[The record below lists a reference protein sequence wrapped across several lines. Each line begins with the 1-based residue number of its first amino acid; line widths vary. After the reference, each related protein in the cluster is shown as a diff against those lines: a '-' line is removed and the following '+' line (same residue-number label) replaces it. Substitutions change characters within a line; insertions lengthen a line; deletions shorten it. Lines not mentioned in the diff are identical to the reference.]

1 MWTDD
6 ELLERAK
13 RLDAAMKRHEETEE
27 LSPSEYRLHMR
38 FMLSRLLRTR
48 LRVYLD
54 TAYWVRLRDCEL
66 GRPRSKQD
74 EALYSLLA
82 RAVKQRLVAV
92 PVTEPLLRETLR
104 QNVGT
109 TRAATA
115 AVVDRIS
122 YNVALAGARARA
134 IHEVNDWYSALAGEE
149 SVGNDFFYWTW
160 AAHLFG
166 EMRPKVTMDDENL
179 AARLEKAIED
189 EMATTPFSSIVE
201 QLYRDETE
209 FDDSWARMAEENNRL
224 KQTVWDPAMS
234 FSEVFLE
241 ECQGYW
247 NSMWPFFM
255 EHAENILRKAPFL
268 KGSETEE
275 QLFDHTSRLLIAS
288 IQLDQLG
295 VFLPGMQIHAGANA
309 AIRTQQGRQF
319 KPGDAEDHYH
329 AIAAL
334 PHCDIFAT
342 DRSSRHLL
350 TTKPLELDR
359 RFQCQVVA
367 SSEELVE
374 SLEQRLTANANKATP
389 TDAEARLRQRAGTT
403 E

>member
-1 MWTDD
+1 MWTHD
-6 ELLERAK
+6 ELLVRAK
-13 RLDAAMKRHEETEE
+13 RLEAAIKRHEETEE
-27 LSPSEYRLHMR
+27 ISSSEYRLHMR
-38 FMLSRLLRTR
+38 SMLSRLLRTR
-48 LRVYLD
+48 LRIYLD

-82 RAVKQRLVAV
+82 TAAKKRLVVV
-92 PVTEPLLRETLR
+92 PVTEPLLREIMKQT
-104 QNVGT
+104 VAA

-122 YNVALAGARARA
+122 YNVALTGARARA
-134 IHEVNDWYSALAGEE
+134 IHEVNDWYRALAGEE
-149 SVGNDFFYWTW
+149 SVGNGLFDWTW
-160 AAHLFG
+160 AVHLFG
-166 EMRPKVTMDDENL
+166 EMRPKVTIDDERL
-179 AARLEKAIED
+179 AARLEKALED
-189 EMATTPFSSIVE
+189 EMATTLFSSMVE
-201 QLYRDETE
+201 QLYRNEME
-209 FDDSWARMAEENNRL
+209 FEDSWARIAEENNRL
-224 KQTVWDPAMS
+224 KQTVWDPEMS
-234 FSEVFLE
+234 FSEVYLE

-255 EHAENILRKAPFL
+255 EHAENVLRKAPFL

-275 QLFDHTSRLLIAS
+275 QLFDHTSRLVKAS

-309 AIRTQQGRQF
+309 ALRTQKGRQF
-319 KPGDAEDHYH
+319 KAGDAEDHYH

-342 DRSSRHLL
+342 DRSFRHLL
-350 TTKPLELDR
+350 TTKPLELDL

-367 SSEELVE
+367 SGEELVE
-374 SLEQRLTANANKATP
+374 ILKQRLNI
-389 TDAEARLRQRAGTT
+389 
-403 E
+403 